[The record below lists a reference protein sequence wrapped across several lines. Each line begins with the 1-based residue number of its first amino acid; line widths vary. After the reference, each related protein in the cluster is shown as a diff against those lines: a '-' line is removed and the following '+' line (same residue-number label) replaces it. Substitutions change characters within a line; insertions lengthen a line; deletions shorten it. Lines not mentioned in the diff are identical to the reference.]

1 MGFVLAFQRQSMIGR
16 SLDLHSHINIRLI
29 EEPNKLGL
37 VFVGQLNGT
46 GRFAVLN
53 NKGVGFQWRRRATID
68 VGTHVIAA
76 KENND

>member
-1 MGFVLAFQRQSMIGR
+1 MGVVHAFQPRWMIR
-16 SLDLHSHINIRLI
+16 WSLDLHSYINIRLI

-37 VFVGQLNGT
+37 IFVGQLNGT
-46 GRFAVLN
+46 GRFPVLN
-53 NKGVGFQWRRRATID
+53 DEGLGFQRRRRATID